1 MVIVGR
7 DRNGKLDIDK
17 DGKFMKFLYGNEF
30 GRLIA
35 RILACPF
42 ISKVS
47 SLYLNSSLSNY
58 MVKDFVV
65 KNNIDLSVYDKSEF
79 NSFNEFFTRIKK
91 RENIHIDYNANS
103 FISPC
108 DGKLMVYKIG
118 INSDFK
124 IKNTYY
130 TVSDLLNGDAISN
143 EYKDGYILIFRL
155 RPKDYHRYVYID
167 DGVKTRNIS
176 IPGILHTVRPIALAS
191 EPVYKRNSREYTL
204 LKTQN
209 FGDIIQ
215 IEVGAMLVGKICN
228 YHADWQFKRGEEK
241 GHFEFGGSTIVL
253 LVKKEN
259 VLIDEDIIKNSN
271 EDVETLVECG
281 MKIGNKISNNL

>member
-167 DGVKTRNIS
+167 DGVKTR
-176 IPGILHTVRPIALAS
+176 
-191 EPVYKRNSREYTL
+191 
-204 LKTQN
+204 
-209 FGDIIQ
+209 
-215 IEVGAMLVGKICN
+215 
-228 YHADWQFKRGEEK
+228 KRGEEK
-241 GHFEFGGSTIVL
+241 VHFEFGGSTIVL

>member
-17 DGKFMKFLYGNEF
+17 DTKFIKFLYGNEF

-35 RILACPF
+35 RVLACPF
-42 ISKVS
+42 VSKLS
-47 SLYLNSSLSNY
+47 ALYLNSSLSNH
-58 MVKDFVV
+58 MIKKFVLE
-65 KNNIDLSVYDKSEF
+65 NNIDLSLFEKSDF
-79 NSFNEFFTRIKK
+79 SSFNEFFTRLKK
-91 RENIHIDYNANS
+91 REFIHIDYNSNS

-108 DGKLMVYKIG
+108 DAKLLVYKIG
-118 INSDFK
+118 ENSDFK
-124 IKNTYY
+124 IKNSYY
-130 TVSDLLNGDAISN
+130 TVSDLLNGDSICN
-143 EYKDGYILIFRL
+143 DFKDGYIMIFRL

-167 DGVKTRNIS
+167 NGSKSRNVK
-176 IPGILHTVRPIALAS
+176 IPGILHTVRPIALES

-204 LKTQN
+204 LRTQN
-209 FGDIIQ
+209 FGDVVQ

-228 YHADWQFKRGEEK
+228 YHGEWQFKRGEEK

-253 LVKKEN
+253 LVKKN
-259 VLIDEDIIKNSN
+259 MVVLDDDILKNTA

-281 MKIGNKISNNL
+281 MKIGSKFNVN

>member
-17 DGKFMKFLYGNEF
+17 DTKFMKFLYGNEF

-35 RILACPF
+35 RVLACPF

-47 SLYLNSSLSNY
+47 ALYLNSSLSSH
-58 MVKDFVV
+58 MVKNFVL
-65 KNNIDLSVYDKSEF
+65 KNNIDLNLYEKSEF
-79 NSFNEFFTRIKK
+79 DSFNEFFTRLRK
-91 RENIHIDYNANS
+91 RENIHIDYNNDS

-108 DGKLMVYKIG
+108 DGKLLVYKIG
-118 INSDFK
+118 ENSDFK
-124 IKNTYY
+124 IKNSCY

-167 DGVKTRNIS
+167 NGTKSRNVR
-176 IPGILHTVRPIALAS
+176 IPGILHTVRPIALES
-191 EPVYKRNSREYTL
+191 EPVYKRNAREYTL
-204 LKTQN
+204 LRTQN

-228 YHADWQFKRGEEK
+228 YHNDWQFKRGEEK

-253 LVKKEN
+253 LVKKGIL
-259 VLIDEDIIKNSN
+259 VVDDDILKNTS

-281 MKIGNKISNNL
+281 MQIGRKNNIV